1 MLGNAGTYAMKKRK
15 KPVQKPK
22 KLPGVDGV
30 IKSNPSKRHRDRLNG
45 ELDRLTDL
53 LPFSEDI
60 RTRLDKLSVLRLSVG
75 YLRVKGFFKATMKKH
90 NGPNGQGRNG
100 VDVAA
105 LSEGDLLLQALNGFV
120 IVVTAEG
127 LVFYSSSTIQDYLG
141 FHQSD
146 VVHQSVY
153 ELIHTDD
160 RGMFREQLHFAL
172 NPKLYATEQGG
183 DVSALQC
190 SSDQVKYDPERLPP
204 ENSSFLERSFVCRF
218 RCLLDNSSGFL
229 ALKFQGRLKYLH
241 GQSMMGEDGSRVQS
255 QLALFSIAVP
265 VQTPS
270 ILEIRTKTLIFQ
282 TKHQLDFTPIGI
294 DNRGKVVLG
303 YSELELCMRGSGYQ
317 FIHAADMMYCADNH
331 IRMIKT
337 GESGLS
343 VFRLL
348 SKSSGWV
355 WVQAN
360 AKLVYKG
367 GRPDFIIA
375 RQRALVNAEG
385 EEHLRQRRL
394 QLPFS
399 FTTGEAMLYEVG
411 PSLDVTQIETSQ
423 SFTSGQ
429 QEEVGGLL
437 GCFLNQDKNVY
448 VQDSE
453 AQLPVDQVFME
464 SRALVNVP
472 SDPWQA
478 LRLQGDDGGNMIK
491 EEGVTSVSAMMNAL
505 EDFVENGELVS
516 ALEGLDVDAGE
527 LMEWENTL
535 KKLSQEENGENA
547 DQTKYELE
555 SLLSNDIFAYV
566 DNVLF
571 KEIAEANL
579 NTSQSSCF
587 SPVNNNQSDLFGQ
600 RAHYSGSGDT
610 CDMMMFQSPAVG
622 ANAVSHA
629 KGLSPAVAPQPMH
642 NRPASVAAKGLP
654 PQTPALFNST
664 QKLSHY
670 GPAIPEAVPRLS
682 ATPQLLTDFFNP
694 SVNLPGLNLPKL
706 PLASND
712 LRTFDPCGQASISH
726 YQGLAGNAMSN
737 QMLSNQ
743 TPSKQ
748 TLSNQTLANQMLS
761 NQTLSNQTL
770 SNQTLSNQT
779 LANQMLSN
787 QTLSNQM
794 LSNQM
799 LSNQMLSNHTL
810 PNQTLSTTTLS
821 PQSLQPCPLTGGPAA
836 PMGANGHFLQ
846 GSIQQPA
853 VHMAPNVVAPA
864 PSNLPH
870 NDFSMPANPSENSA
884 LFTGNCMVQGGAPFQ
899 THSNHRAPQWQPDL
913 QRQHQPLAHASVA
926 QNSHTLPAG
935 SHSQAFESQRLAGLW
950 AQNYNGMNQPP
961 PHRGLAGPLRTNP
974 SSCML
979 DKPLH
984 PPPATHT
991 LGHPHPHTNGNLA
1004 SANGTGLVPAMQLC
1018 QRGNEAPALHQSP
1031 PKGYVQWGQGQG
1043 MPPMGTAATGQEN
1056 AAFGAT
1062 PRQLLPA
1069 NISSGAPDDMAAMP
1083 HYLDGNKHTQM
1094 LSLPTEDNDLL
1105 AIPPLVDGNI
1115 YFSDQSQLNCCNF

>member
-75 YLRVKGFFKATMKKH
+75 YLRVKGFFKATMKK
-90 NGPNGQGRNG
+90 NNAPIGQGRNG
-100 VDVAA
+100 LDLATI
-105 LSEGDLLLQALNGFV
+105 SEGDLLLQALNGFV

-160 RGMFREQLHFAL
+160 RAMFREQLHFAL
-172 NPKLYATEQGG
+172 NPKLYAAEQGG
-183 DVSALQC
+183 DALALQC
-190 SSDQVKYDPERLPP
+190 NSDQVKYDPERLPP

-241 GQSMMGEDGSRVQS
+241 GQSMMSDDGTRVQS

-270 ILEIRTKTLIFQ
+270 ILEIRAKTLIFQ
-282 TKHQLDFTPIGI
+282 TKHQLDFTPMGI

-331 IRMIKT
+331 LRMIKT
-337 GESGLS
+337 GESGLT

-411 PSLDVTQIETSQ
+411 PSLDVTQIQTSQ
-423 SFTSGQ
+423 TFNSSQ
-429 QEEVGGLL
+429 PEEVGGLL
-437 GCFLNQDKNVY
+437 GCNQDKNVY
-448 VQDSE
+448 IQDSE

-464 SRALVNVP
+464 SRAWSMCPATPGRP
-472 SDPWQA
+472 SVAGGRRRARDD
-478 LRLQGDDGGNMIK
+478 QGGGQPSVTAMID
-491 EEGVTSVSAMMNAL
+491 AL
-505 EDFVENGELVS
+505 EDFVEGGELVS
-516 ALEGLDVDAGE
+516 LEGLDVDPSE

-535 KKLSQEENGENA
+535 KKLSQEENGDNG
-547 DQTKYELE
+547 DHTKYELE

-587 SPVNNNQSDLFGQ
+587 SSVNNNQADLFDQ
-600 RAHYSGSGDT
+600 TAHYAGSGDT
-610 CDMMMFQSPAVG
+610 CEMMLFQSPSDG
-622 ANAVSHA
+622 AKAHFHA
-629 KGLSPAVAPQPMH
+629 RPQPCGGAAAH
-642 NRPASVAAKGLP
+642 AQPAGKLSGQGLAT
-654 PQTPALFNST
+654 QTPAMFNST

-670 GPAIPEAVPRLS
+670 GPAIPEAVPQLPT
-682 ATPQLLTDFFNP
+682 TPQLLTNFFNP

-712 LRTFDPCGQASISH
+712 LRSFEPCGQALISH
-726 YQGLAGNAMSN
+726 YQGLPSNAM
-737 QMLSNQ
+737 
-743 TPSKQ
+743 
-748 TLSNQTLANQMLS
+748 S

-770 SNQTLSNQT
+770 SNQTL
-779 LANQMLSN
+779 
-787 QTLSNQM
+787 
-794 LSNQM
+794 
-799 LSNQMLSNHTL
+799 
-810 PNQTLSTTTLS
+810 PNQTLFQPDAVQPDSGK
-821 PQSLQPCPLTGGPAA
+821 PDALQPDAVQPDGLQPDAIQPDALYTQRLLINREVVSRDTSWSAPVPPCPLTGRPAA
-836 PMGANGHFLQ
+836 
-846 GSIQQPA
+846 S
-853 VHMAPNVVAPA
+853 
-864 PSNLPH
+864 
-870 NDFSMPANPSENSA
+870 
-884 LFTGNCMVQGGAPFQ
+884 
-899 THSNHRAPQWQPDL
+899 
-913 QRQHQPLAHASVA
+913 
-926 QNSHTLPAG
+926 
-935 SHSQAFESQRLAGLW
+935 
-950 AQNYNGMNQPP
+950 
-961 PHRGLAGPLRTNP
+961 
-974 SSCML
+974 
-979 DKPLH
+979 
-984 PPPATHT
+984 
-991 LGHPHPHTNGNLA
+991 
-1004 SANGTGLVPAMQLC
+1004 
-1018 QRGNEAPALHQSP
+1018 
-1031 PKGYVQWGQGQG
+1031 
-1043 MPPMGTAATGQEN
+1043 
-1056 AAFGAT
+1056 
-1062 PRQLLPA
+1062 
-1069 NISSGAPDDMAAMP
+1069 DD
-1083 HYLDGNKHTQM
+1083 G
-1094 LSLPTEDNDLL
+1094 
-1105 AIPPLVDGNI
+1105 
-1115 YFSDQSQLNCCNF
+1115 

>member
-75 YLRVKGFFKATMKKH
+75 YLRVKGFFKATMKK
-90 NGPNGQGRNG
+90 NNAPIGQGRNG
-100 VDVAA
+100 LDLATI
-105 LSEGDLLLQALNGFV
+105 SEGDLLLQALNGFV

-160 RGMFREQLHFAL
+160 RAMFREQLHFAL
-172 NPKLYATEQGG
+172 NPKLYAAEQGG
-183 DVSALQC
+183 DALALQC
-190 SSDQVKYDPERLPP
+190 NSDQVKYDPERLPP

-241 GQSMMGEDGSRVQS
+241 GQSMMSDDGTRVQS

-270 ILEIRTKTLIFQ
+270 ILEIRAKTLIFQ
-282 TKHQLDFTPIGI
+282 TKHQLDFTPMGI

-331 IRMIKT
+331 LRMIKT
-337 GESGLS
+337 GESGLT

-411 PSLDVTQIETSQ
+411 PSLDVTQIQTSQ
-423 SFTSGQ
+423 TFNSSQ
-429 QEEVGGLL
+429 PEEVGGLL

-448 VQDSE
+448 IQDSE

-472 SDPWQA
+472 SDTWQA
-478 LRLQGDDGGNMIK
+478 VRLRADDGGHVMIK
-491 EEGVTSVSAMMNAL
+491 EEGEPSVTAMIDAL
-505 EDFVENGELVS
+505 EDFVEGGELVS
-516 ALEGLDVDAGE
+516 ALEGLDVDPSE

-535 KKLSQEENGENA
+535 KKLSQEENGDNG
-547 DQTKYELE
+547 DHTKYELE

-587 SPVNNNQSDLFGQ
+587 SSVNNNQADLFDQ
-600 RAHYSGSGDT
+600 TAHYAGSGDT
-610 CDMMMFQSPAVG
+610 CEMMLFRSPSDG
-622 ANAVSHA
+622 AKAHFHA
-629 KGLSPAVAPQPMH
+629 KGLSPAVVPQPTH
-642 NRPASVAAKGLP
+642 NRPANLAAQGLAT
-654 PQTPALFNST
+654 QTPAMFNST

-670 GPAIPEAVPRLS
+670 GPAIPEAVPQLPT
-682 ATPQLLTDFFNP
+682 TPQLLTNFFNP

-712 LRTFDPCGQASISH
+712 LRSFEPCGQALISH
-726 YQGLAGNAMSN
+726 YQGLPSNAM
-737 QMLSNQ
+737 
-743 TPSKQ
+743 
-748 TLSNQTLANQMLS
+748 S

-770 SNQTLSNQT
+770 SNQTLPNQTLSNPTLSNQT

-794 LSNQM
+794 VSNQM
-799 LSNQMLSNHTL
+799 LSNQMHSNHTL
-810 PNQTLSTTTLS
+810 TNQTLSTKTLS
-821 PQSLQPCPLTGGPAA
+821 PQSLQPCPLTGRPAA
-836 PMGANGHFLQ
+836 PMMGNGHFLQ
-846 GSIQQPA
+846 GSIQPPA
-853 VHMAPNVVAPA
+853 IHVAPNVVAPA
-864 PSNLPH
+864 PPTLPQ
-870 NDFSMPANPSENSA
+870 NDFCLPTNSNENSA
-884 LFTGNCMVQGGAPFQ
+884 LFTGNYMVQGGAPFQ
-899 THSNHRAPQWQPDL
+899 THSNHRAPQWQQDL
-913 QRQHQPLAHASVA
+913 QHHHQTLPHASVA
-926 QNSHTLPAG
+926 QNPHTLPAG

-950 AQNYNGMNQPP
+950 AQNYNQPP

-984 PPPATHT
+984 P
-991 LGHPHPHTNGNLA
+991 LGHPHPLTNGNLA
-1004 SANGTGLVPAMQLC
+1004 SAKGTGLGPAMPLC
-1018 QRGNEAPALHQSP
+1018 QRANEAPALHQSP
-1031 PKGYVQWGQGQG
+1031 PKGYVQWGQGPG
-1043 MPPMGTAATGQEN
+1043 VPSLGTAAMGQEN

-1083 HYLDGNKHTQM
+1083 HYLDANKHTQM
-1094 LSLPTEDNDLL
+1094 LSLPAEDNDLL
-1105 AIPPLVDGNI
+1105 AIPPLIDGNI

>member
-22 KLPGVDGV
+22 KVPGVDGV

-75 YLRVKGFFKATMKKH
+75 YLRVKGFFKATMKKQMAM
-90 NGPNGQGRNG
+90 NGQSRNG
-100 VDVAA
+100 LD
-105 LSEGDLLLQALNGFV
+105 LGTISEGDLLLQALNGFV
-120 IVVTAEG
+120 IVVTTEG

-160 RGMFREQLHFAL
+160 RAMFREQLHFAL
-172 NPKLYATEQGG
+172 NPKLNATEQGG
-183 DVSALQC
+183 DVMALQS

-241 GQSMMGEDGSRVQS
+241 GQSMMSEDGSRVQS

-282 TKHQLDFTPIGI
+282 TKHQLDFTPMGI

-303 YSELELCMRGSGYQ
+303 YSEIELCMRGSGYQ

-331 IRMIKT
+331 LRMIKT
-337 GESGLS
+337 GESGLT

-348 SKSSGWV
+348 SKSCGWV

-411 PSLDVTQIETSQ
+411 PSLDVTQMQSSQTLTSRNG
-423 SFTSGQ
+423 GQ
-429 QEEVGGLL
+429 QEGVGGLL
-437 GCFLNQDKNVY
+437 GCFLNQDKNAY

-453 AQLPVDQVFME
+453 PQLPVDQVFME

-478 LRLQGDDGGNMIK
+478 LRLRADNSGNVVIK
-491 EEGVTSVSAMMNAL
+491 EEDDSSVGAMINAL
-505 EDFVENGELVS
+505 GDFVEGSELVT
-516 ALEGLDVDAGE
+516 ALEGLEVDPNE

-535 KKLSQEENGENA
+535 KKLSQEDNGDNA
-547 DQTKYELE
+547 KYELE

-571 KEIAEANL
+571 EEIAEANVASA
-579 NTSQSSCF
+579 NQSQSNSF
-587 SPVNNNQSDLFGQ
+587 LSVNNNQGYLFGQ
-600 RAHYSGSGDT
+600 VAHFSGSGEI
-610 CDMMMFQSPAVG
+610 CEMMMFKSTNDD
-622 ANAVSHA
+622 ANAHSHA
-629 KGLSPAVAPQPMH
+629 KGLSPAVPQPTH
-642 NRPASVAAKGLP
+642 NRPANVTGQGLT
-654 PQTPALFNST
+654 PQTPAMFNST

-670 GPAIPEAVPRLS
+670 GPAIPEAVTRLS
-682 ATPQLLTDFFNP
+682 AAPQLLTDFFNP
-694 SVNLPGLNLPKL
+694 SVNLPGLNLPTL
-706 PLASND
+706 PLANND
-712 LRTFDPCGQASISH
+712 RRSFDPCGQASISH
-726 YQGLAGNAMSN
+726 YQGL

-743 TPSKQ
+743 T
-748 TLSNQTLANQMLS
+748 
-761 NQTLSNQTL
+761 
-770 SNQTLSNQT
+770 
-779 LANQMLSN
+779 LSN

-799 LSNQMLSNHTL
+799 LSNQTLTNQTLSNQMLSNQML
-810 PNQTLSTTTLS
+810 PNQTLTNQTLS
-821 PQSLQPCPLTGGPAA
+821 AQMLSTQSLQPCPLTSMPAA
-836 PMGANGHFLQ
+836 PMVANGHFLQ
-846 GSIQQPA
+846 GSIQQLTS
-853 VHMAPNVVAPA
+853 HLAPSVVAPA
-864 PSNLPH
+864 LSTLPL
-870 NDFSMPANPSENSA
+870 NDFSLQANPCENSA
-884 LFTGNCMVQGGAPFQ
+884 LFADNCMEQGGAPFQ
-899 THSNHRAPQWQPDL
+899 THSNHRVPQWQQDL
-913 QRQHQPLAHASVA
+913 QHQHQTLPHASIA
-926 QNSHTLPAG
+926 QNSHALPAG
-935 SHSQAFESQRLAGLW
+935 SHSQAFESQRPAGLW
-950 AQNYNGMNQPP
+950 AQNYNGMNHPP
-961 PHRGLAGPLRTNP
+961 PQDLSGTLRTAP
-974 SSCML
+974 TSCML
-979 DKPLH
+979 GKPLRA
-984 PPPATHT
+984 PPAAHT
-991 LGHPHPHTNGNLA
+991 LGHLHPLTNSNLA
-1004 SANGTGLVPAMQLC
+1004 SANGAGH
-1018 QRGNEAPALHQSP
+1018 QRP
-1031 PKGYVQWGQGQG
+1031 PKGYVQRDQGPG
-1043 MPPMGTAATGQEN
+1043 APSVGTTAIGQEN
-1056 AAFGAT
+1056 TIFSAT
-1062 PRQLLPA
+1062 CPQLLPD
-1069 NISSGAPDDMAAMP
+1069 NISSSTPEDMPAMP
-1083 HYLDGNKHTQM
+1083 HYLDCNKHTEM
-1094 LSLPTEDNDLL
+1094 LSLPAEDNDLL
-1105 AIPPLVDGNI
+1105 TIPPLVDGNI
-1115 YFSDQSQLNCCNF
+1115 YFSDQSQLNCCNL